1 MKDEIKQLLTNAVI
15 TGAGIFV
22 SFQFTKEKYTLLQII
37 AFIVTGSVCSWL
49 LYLTKL
55 SPLLQNGISYVVGIG
70 VSRLVKGLIKG
81 WDKSEDKIA
90 DKLSKKI
97 EDTL

>member
-1 MKDEIKQLLTNAVI
+1 MKDELKQLITNAVI

-22 SFQFTKEKYTLLQII
+22 GFQFTKKKYTVLQII
-37 AFIVTGSVCSWL
+37 AFIITGSVCSWL

-55 SPLLQNGISYVVGIG
+55 SPLLQNGICYVVGVG
-70 VSRLVKGLIKG
+70 VANLVKGLVKG

-90 DKLSKKI
+90 DKVSKKI
-97 EDTL
+97 EENL

>member
-1 MKDEIKQLLTNAVI
+1 MEDKVRQLLTNAVI

-22 SFQFTKEKYTLLQII
+22 SFQFTKKKYTIAQII

-55 SPLLQNGISYVVGIG
+55 SPFLQNLISFVIGIG
-70 VSRLVKGLIKG
+70 VSSLVKGLIKG

-97 EDTL
+97 DENL

>member
-1 MKDEIKQLLTNAVI
+1 
-15 TGAGIFV
+15 
-22 SFQFTKEKYTLLQII
+22 
-37 AFIVTGSVCSWL
+37 

-97 EDTL
+97 EDNL